1 MTDLADQNHERSIQ
15 ARLERLVHSVY
26 RKSINSKRLIHSRRQ
41 YSMNFLADVTL
52 LQIKFM
58 PRHILSE
65 VLHEKQWTCILR
77 IGRSYIIANQF
88 HAWKYPF

>member
-1 MTDLADQNHERSIQ
+1 
-15 ARLERLVHSVY
+15 
-26 RKSINSKRLIHSRRQ
+26 
-41 YSMNFLADVTL
+41 MNFLADVTL

-58 PRHILSE
+58 PRQVLSE

-88 HAWKYPF
+88 HAMEIPLLKFHMGTN